1 MVGLVVGM
9 VVVDGQ
15 DQQRRSTV
23 DPVLTTGPK
32 TLPSLDNVWNIVNN
46 SIE

>member
-1 MVGLVVGM
+1 VGLVVGM

-15 DQQRRSTV
+15 YQQRRSTV

-32 TLPSLDNVWNIVNN
+32 TPPLLNNVWNIVNN
-46 SIE
+46 GTE